1 MKHAKRAGDAA
12 GNGEFDRWGVS
23 VGHNYFFSKRTDI
36 YTVVSYMD
44 ETYKSDGRDE
54 VNPSYVEFGV
64 SLRHRF

>member
-12 GNGEFDRWGVS
+12 ANGEFARWGVS
-23 VGHNYFFSKRTDI
+23 VGYNYCFSKRTDI
-36 YTVVSYMD
+36 YTDVNDMD